1 MAGEWIPVS
10 TGLTR
15 RVEVLQIVRL
25 LSGSPPDRSRH
36 EVVGL
41 LVEFWSWAS
50 AETADGRIAGVA
62 LADLPHVVGGDAG
75 FWRAVCAVG
84 WLVEDAAGL
93 VVPKFDHWLSKG
105 AKARLLDARRKAEAR
120 KRSGGAGPGSVRSE
134 SASRPPAVRNLS
146 GAQPDGDRTTV
157 EESRVE
163 PPPTPPEGGG
173 GGEAMRSDQ
182 RTPGGSDEAGEAA
195 AEGDVAARLVVE
207 FYAAWRGDRYAPPAE
222 KLPAQIA
229 AVAERVRRRGQD
241 LVRRG
246 LRALP
251 ERLQREFPACR
262 AGLPAAWGLLDRILD
277 GLESEQ
283 KAQQFRRAEA
293 LERRRIE
300 EAAAADRTRWLRV
313 RPGLLERW
321 RGLDQAE
328 RDGIAAS
335 VPNRAMIPPEML
347 LDECLRRLAEKQGGQ
362 AREAAVAVDV

>member
-1 MAGEWIPVS
+1 MNRARANREAEMAGEWIPVS

-157 EESRVE
+157 EESRVDKNT
-163 PPPTPPEGGG
+163 PPTPPEGGG
-173 GGEAMRSDQ
+173 GGKESD
-182 RTPGGSDEAGEAA
+182 RADRAAGDEQAT
-195 AEGDVAARLVVE
+195 GDVAARLVCE
-207 FYAAWRGDRYAPPAE
+207 FYGAWRGADYRPPPA

-229 AVAERVRRRGQD
+229 AVGERIERHGLD

-246 LRALP
+246 MRALP
-251 ERLQREFPACR
+251 ERLQREFPECR
-262 AGLPAAWGLLDRILD
+262 EGLPAAWRLLDRIL
-277 GLESEQ
+277 ESLAAE
-283 KAQQFRRAEA
+283 RRAKDRRRDEEA
-293 LERRRIE
+293 ERRREEEARAAERAAWLERRP
-300 EAAAADRTRWLRV
+300 ALMD
-313 RPGLLERW
+313 RW
-321 RGLDQAE
+321 RALSEPE
-328 RDGIAAS
+328 RAAIADA
-335 VPNRAMIPPEML
+335 VPGAARLPAPLL
-347 LDECLRRLAEKQGGQ
+347 LDECLRRMRDGDGGGC
-362 AREAAVAVDV
+362 